1 MKQQQILII
10 VAVILAILLIVA
22 GIWGFRQNNSRKQLE
37 AEKTSLEGTVD
48 ELEELRAELVADVDS
63 LQQEYYAVTEQNSEL
78 EGSLAEAEATIAEKE
93 AAIRNI
99 KSKAA
104 SEANSLRAQIQELI
118 SIKAALESDIATV
131 QAQND
136 SLRTVAG
143 ILEADLN
150 EARGENEALSNLNR
164 SIEEEVDRLTLANF
178 KASSFQ
184 VDFAKKNEKVTAKA
198 RRARNI
204 QISFDLTDVPPKYQG
219 LKTLYLAITDDK
231 GTPITATNPIKA
243 QTVANGQKMD
253 IIAVKAKDVDV
264 KANQRLS
271 FVYDLEEK
279 LDPGYYRVAIYSELG
294 LLGAS
299 SVKVR

>member
-22 GIWGFRQNNSRKQLE
+22 GIWGYRQNNSRKQLE
-37 AEKTSLEGTVD
+37 AEKVSLEGTVD
-48 ELEELRAELVADVDS
+48 ELEALRAELVADVDS
-63 LQQEYYAVTEQNSEL
+63 LQQEYYTVTEQNSEL
-78 EGSLAEAEATIAEKE
+78 EGSLTEAEAIIAEKE

-118 SIKAALESDIATV
+118 NIKASLESDIAAV

-143 ILEADLN
+143 ILEADLS
-150 EARGENEALSNLNR
+150 EAKGENEALANLNR
-164 SIEEEVDRLTLANF
+164 SIGEEVDRLTLANF

-198 RRARNI
+198 RRARAI

-231 GTPITATNPIKA
+231 GTPINATNPIKA
-243 QTVANGQKMD
+243 QTIANGQKMD
-253 IIAVKAKDVDV
+253 IIAVKAKDIDV
-264 KANQRLS
+264 KENQRLN

-279 LDPGYYRVAIYSELG
+279 LDAGYYRVAIYSDLG

>member
-1 MKQQQILII
+1 MKQQQILTI
-10 VAVILAILLIVA
+10 VAVILAILLIIA
-22 GIWGFRQNNSRKQLE
+22 GIWGYRQNSSRKQLE

-78 EGSLAEAEATIAEKE
+78 EGSLAEAEAAIAEKE

-104 SEANSLRAQIQELI
+104 SEANGLRAQIQELI
-118 SIKAALESDIATV
+118 NIKAALESDIATV

-143 ILEADLN
+143 MLEADLS

-198 RRARNI
+198 RRARTI
-204 QISFDLTDVPPKYQG
+204 QISFDLTDVPAKYQG

-253 IIAVKAKDVDV
+253 IIAVKAKDVDI
-264 KANQRLS
+264 KENQRLS

-279 LDPGYYRVAIYSELG
+279 LDPGYYRVAIYSDLG
-294 LLGAS
+294 LMGAS